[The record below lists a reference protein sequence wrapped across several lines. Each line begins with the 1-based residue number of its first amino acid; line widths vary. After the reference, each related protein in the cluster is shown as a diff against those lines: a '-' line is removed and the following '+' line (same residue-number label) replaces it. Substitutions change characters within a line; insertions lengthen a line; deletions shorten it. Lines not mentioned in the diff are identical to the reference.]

1 MDVEAFAD
9 SLPFHGLGVRI
20 LRGPPILA
28 CVPTDLC
35 LSTALDPTSITP
47 PVADSAGGAAA
58 REVAGFPDL
67 CVMDMG
73 WLAIED
79 SALIGSTREDEV
91 DGLGDGEAAEEE
103 GDGVGSVEVLALV
116 ASGLTTF
123 DGCGWTRAIF
133 FCCGGVMCG
142 PDDDDDD
149 DVVVVGGGGGSG
161 VWEEGGGIGVGTDI
175 GVAASNVDIG

>member
-1 MDVEAFAD
+1 MDVDAFVD

-47 PVADSAGGAAA
+47 PVADSAGSAAA
-58 REVAGFPDL
+58 REAAGCPDL

-79 SALIGSTREDEV
+79 SALIGSTREDED
-91 DGLGDGEAAEEE
+91 DGLGDEEDAEVE
-103 GDGVGSVEVLALV
+103 GDGVGSVGVLALV
-116 ASGLTTF
+116 AKGLTTF
-123 DGCGWTRAIF
+123 EGWGWTRAIF

-142 PDDDDDD
+142 ADD
-149 DVVVVGGGGGSG
+149 VGGGAGSG
-161 VWEEGGGIGVGTDI
+161 VWGGGIGMGIDVGGI
-175 GVAASNVDIG
+175 GLVWMGSG

>member
-1 MDVEAFAD
+1 MARFDLGVLLLLQAADWPPDWSSVGAIDGGRLFKATTELPALPHSALVDGSGTVIGGVGVSVVVAVVD

-35 LSTALDPTSITP
+35 LSTALDPTSISP
-47 PVADSAGGAAA
+47 ADSGGACAA
-58 REVAGFPDL
+58 GRPDL

-79 SALIGSTREDEV
+79 SALIGSMREAEDDGE
-91 DGLGDGEAAEEE
+91 GLGDEAELTEGE
-103 GDGVGSVEVLALV
+103 GDGVGSVGVLGLV

-123 DGCGWTRAIF
+123 
-133 FCCGGVMCG
+133 
-142 PDDDDDD
+142 
-149 DVVVVGGGGGSG
+149 
-161 VWEEGGGIGVGTDI
+161 EG
-175 GVAASNVDIG
+175 

>member
-1 MDVEAFAD
+1 MDVEAFVD

-58 REVAGFPDL
+58 REVAGCPDL

-79 SALIGSTREDEV
+79 SALIGSTREDED
-91 DGLGDGEAAEEE
+91 DGLGDEEDAEVE
-103 GDGVGSVEVLALV
+103 GDGVGSVGVLALV
-116 ASGLTTF
+116 AKGLTTF
-123 DGCGWTRAIF
+123 EGWGWTRAIF

-142 PDDDDDD
+142 AND
-149 DVVVVGGGGGSG
+149 VGGGGAGSG
-161 VWEEGGGIGVGTDI
+161 VWGGGIGVGSDV
-175 GVAASNVDIG
+175 GVIRGLDWTGSGDMAG

>member
-1 MDVEAFAD
+1 M
-9 SLPFHGLGVRI
+9 
-20 LRGPPILA
+20 A

-47 PVADSAGGAAA
+47 VAVSAGGAA
-58 REVAGFPDL
+58 REAAGWPDL

-79 SALIGSTREDEV
+79 SALIGSTRDDDD
-91 DGLGDGEAAEEE
+91 DGLGDDEAAEVE
-103 GDGVGSVEVLALV
+103 GDGVGSVGVLALV

-142 PDDDDDD
+142 ADD
-149 DVVVVGGGGGSG
+149 VGGGGAGSG
-161 VWEEGGGIGVGTDI
+161 VWGGGIGVGIDVGGNRGLVWTES
-175 GVAASNVDIG
+175 G

>member
-1 MDVEAFAD
+1 MDVDALVD

-35 LSTALDPTSITP
+35 LSTTLIT
-47 PVADSAGGAAA
+47 PVADSAGGAARKA
-58 REVAGFPDL
+58 AGCCPDL

-79 SALIGSTREDEV
+79 SALIGSTREDED
-91 DGLGDGEAAEEE
+91 DGLGDGEAAEVE
-103 GDGVGSVEVLALV
+103 GDGVGSVGVLALV
-116 ASGLTTF
+116 ASGLTTLE
-123 DGCGWTRAIF
+123 GWGWTRAIF

-142 PDDDDDD
+142 ADD
-149 DVVVVGGGGGSG
+149 VGGGGGAGSG
-161 VWEEGGGIGVGTDI
+161 VWGGGIGVGIDVGGIRGLDWTVSGDMPA
-175 GVAASNVDIG
+175 G